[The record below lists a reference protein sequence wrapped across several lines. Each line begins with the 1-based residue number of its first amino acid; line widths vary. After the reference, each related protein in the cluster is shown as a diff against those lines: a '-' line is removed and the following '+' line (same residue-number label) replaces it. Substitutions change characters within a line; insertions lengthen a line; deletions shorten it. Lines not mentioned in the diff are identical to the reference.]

1 MAAADKL
8 TRWLDLLAA
17 LLRRHHGAVF
27 AELRRDVPG
36 YLMGDVDEQ
45 SVMRTFERDK
55 DELREFGVAIETL
68 QDSDG
73 GESRYRLRSDAF
85 YLPFL
90 ALCESRIVPALE
102 VRTIPRPQGIGYQGL
117 PVLGITPDEC
127 LALRRAAARVRA
139 LGNPTLDADAAAAI
153 RKLEQD
159 VGLLPIGEPLTATVK
174 VQAST
179 FDVLG
184 NALSARKRVTFSY
197 ASMGRNRQ
205 TMRTVE
211 PYGLVFLTGH
221 WYLVAHD
228 AGHQSLR
235 QFRVS
240 RISKPKFN
248 AATKQPDYEIP
259 DAFNLEAHAAS
270 RQSWE
275 LGDEEAVS
283 VVVAFR
289 GASGQVLQGMQLGE
303 ETGTSA
309 QRRFR
314 VRRRDPFLRW
324 LLTFGG
330 DAAMLSP
337 SDWCDSWRTLLQDTL
352 AAHRA
357 VARAARV
364 NDTVV
369 VVA

>member
-17 LLRRHHGAVF
+17 LLRRRNGGTF
-27 AELRRDVPG
+27 DELRHDVPG
-36 YLMGDVDEQ
+36 YVPAAVDEA
-45 SVMRTFERDK
+45 SIMRTFERDK
-55 DELREFGVAIETL
+55 DELRSFGVAIETMP
-68 QDSDG
+68 DRDG
-73 GESRYRLRSDAF
+73 GESRYRLRPDAF

-102 VRTIPRPQGIGYQGL
+102 VRTIARPQGIGYQSL
-117 PVLGITPDEC
+117 PVFAITPDEC
-127 LALRRAAARVRA
+127 LTLRRAAARVRA

-159 VGLLPIGEPLTATVK
+159 VGLLPIGEPLVAAVK

-179 FDVLG
+179 FETLG
-184 NALSARKRVTFSY
+184 AALSARQRVTFSY
-197 ASMGRNRQ
+197 ASMGRNLQ
-205 TMRTVE
+205 SMRTVE

-228 AGHQSLR
+228 PAQQALR

-240 RISKPKFN
+240 RISKPKYN
-248 AATKQPDYEIP
+248 AARKQPDYVIP
-259 DAFNLEAHAAS
+259 ATFDLEGHAAS
-270 RQSWE
+270 RQAWE

-289 GASGQVLQGMQLGE
+289 GESGQVLQGMQLGE
-303 ETGTSA
+303 TASNPSHR
-309 QRRFR
+309 QFR

-324 LLTFGG
+324 LLTFAG
-330 DAAMLSP
+330 DASIVSP
-337 SDWCDSWRTLLQDTL
+337 AEWHGRWRALVQDTL
-352 AAHRA
+352 SAHRA
-357 VARAARV
+357 AEPMVPAAEVA
-364 NDTVV
+364 
-369 VVA
+369 

>member
-17 LLRRHHGAVF
+17 LLRRHHGAIF
-27 AELRRDVPG
+27 ADLRRDVPG
-36 YLMGDVDEQ
+36 YLAGDVDAQ

-68 QDSDG
+68 PDSDG
-73 GESRYRLRSDAF
+73 GDSRYRLRSDAF

-117 PVLGITPDEC
+117 PVLAITPDEC
-127 LALRRAAARVRA
+127 LTLRRAAARVRA

-184 NALSARKRVTFSY
+184 GALSARKRVTFSY

-205 TMRTVE
+205 SMRTVE
-211 PYGLVFLTGH
+211 PHGLVFLTGH

-228 AGHQSLR
+228 ADQQALR

-240 RISKPKFN
+240 RISKPKYN
-248 AATKQPDYEIP
+248 AARKQPDYVIP
-259 DAFNLEAHAAS
+259 DAFDLETHAAS
-270 RQSWE
+270 RQAWE

-289 GASGQVLQGMQLGE
+289 GSSGQVLQGMQLGE
-303 ETGTSA
+303 EGSLPA
-309 QRRFR
+309 QRHFR

-330 DAAMLSP
+330 DAQIVSP
-337 SDWCDSWRTLLQDTL
+337 SEWHDRWRALLQDTL

-357 VARAARV
+357 AGRTAHA
-364 NDTVV
+364 NDAVEEI
-369 VVA
+369 A